1 MTTACIARILRV
13 SFLFA
18 GWTGF
23 LLTAVSCGGSDIDIP
38 DSYGQTAPDR
48 NPGSGSD
55 PDPDPDPDPNPDP
68 DPDPEQVTLTLSLH
82 SCVIISQRAM
92 I

>member
-23 LLTAVSCGGSDIDIP
+23 LLTAVSCGAN
-38 DSYGQTAPDR
+38 DSYFWVVTNFGGMKAEDGYKTQTMC
-48 NPGSGSD
+48 
-55 PDPDPDPDPNPDP
+55 
-68 DPDPEQVTLTLSLH
+68 TLLMGIASI
-82 SCVIISQRAM
+82 VFIWIISLFCH
-92 I
+92 